1 MKVKNHIEK
10 KLFKYRPWV
19 SLGLIVMLSI
29 FIQQIFIP
37 AAIAQEKW
45 WQRENP
51 KQATDQRINPAYLEK
66 KRELETAQ
74 DQLTKDLKAEASFR
88 SLGQNTLSL
97 QKAASSSRN
106 KVGLLE
112 HELSRIPMYAR

>member
-1 MKVKNHIEK
+1 MKKTK
-10 KLFKYRPWV
+10 TKT
-19 SLGLIVMLSI
+19 LIAILTAAI
-29 FIQQIFIP
+29 IIQQIFIP
-37 AAIAQEKW
+37 AAIAQEKG

-66 KRELETAQ
+66 KRELEMAQ